1 LLKSLSQTKVCATY
15 NRTVPGLAFDQAR
28 QIVLDQVRSQHRS
41 QLAEPHWERVALAE
55 TPGRVLAEDLTAD
68 RDAPPFDR
76 SMRDGYAVRAADLP
90 GTLAVIGE
98 VRAGSLFH
106 GSVGE
111 REAVEIMTGAPVP
124 AGADAVVM
132 VEHSDRRDGSVEI
145 GRGAE
150 TGQNICKQGSE
161 ARAGDVVLRAG
172 LRIDYSHVALA
183 ASIGRTRLKV
193 FHRPEVAIVST
204 GDEIVAVESTP
215 EPFQI
220 RNSNAASLAAQI
232 ARAGGIP
239 RHLPIVRDT
248 LASTCQA
255 LEWAFES
262 DLVLISGGVSA
273 GKYDVV
279 EPALASLGAEFFFDR
294 VAIQPG
300 QPLVFGRARGKFF
313 FGLPGN
319 PASTMVT
326 FEVFARAA
334 LELLA
339 GHTAPSLLTFHA
351 RLARDF
357 RQKPGLTR
365 FLPATLVDGEVAPIG
380 WSGSGDINALARANV
395 FLVTDPDR
403 TEYAAGDPIRIL
415 PK

>member
-1 LLKSLSQTKVCATY
+1 LVSY
-15 NRTVPGLAFDQAR
+15 NKAVPALAFSQAR
-28 QIVLDQVRSQHRS
+28 QLVLDQVRSH
-41 QLAEPHWERVALAE
+41 LPEPRWERIALADA
-55 TPGRVLAEDLTAD
+55 PGRVLAEDLAAD

-90 GTLAVIGE
+90 GTLAVTGE

-106 GSVGE
+106 GSVGGH
-111 REAVEIMTGAPVP
+111 EAVEIMTGAPVP
-124 AGADAVVM
+124 GGADAVVM
-132 VEHSDRRDGSVEI
+132 VEHSRRRNGRVEI
-145 GRGAE
+145 ERGAE
-150 TGQNICKQGSE
+150 TGQNIGMQGSE
-161 ARAGDVVLRAG
+161 ARAGDIVLRAG
-172 LRIDYSHVALA
+172 VWIDYSHVALA

-193 FHRPEVAIVST
+193 FQRPEVAIVST
-204 GDEIVAVESTP
+204 GDEIVPIESVP

-220 RNSNAASLAAQI
+220 RNSNAFSLASQT
-232 ARAGGIP
+232 ARAGGVP
-239 RHLPIVRDT
+239 RHLPIARDT
-248 LASTCQA
+248 LDNTRQA

-262 DLVLISGGVSA
+262 DLVLISGGVSM

-300 QPLVFGRARGKFF
+300 QPVVFGRARGKFF

-319 PASTMVT
+319 PASTLVT
-326 FEVFARAA
+326 FEVLARAA

-339 GHTAPSLLTFHA
+339 GQAAPFLPICHA

-357 RQKPGLTR
+357 GQKPGLTR
-365 FLPATLVDGEVAPIG
+365 FLPATLLNGEVTPIG
-380 WSGSGDINALARANV
+380 WSGSGDINALANANV

-403 TEYAAGDPIRIL
+403 TEYAAGDWIRIL
-415 PK
+415 AK

>member
-1 LLKSLSQTKVCATY
+1 MAA
-15 NRTVPGLAFDQAR
+15 LAFDQAR
-28 QIVLDQVRSQHRS
+28 QIVLDRVRSH
-41 QLAEPHWERVALAE
+41 LPEPRWERIALAD
-55 TPGRVLAEDLTAD
+55 TPGRVLAEDLAAD

-90 GTLAVIGE
+90 GTLSVIGE

-106 GSVGE
+106 DWVGAH
-111 REAVEIMTGAPVP
+111 EAVEIMTGAPVP
-124 AGADAVVM
+124 GGADAVVM
-132 VEHSDRRDGSVEI
+132 VEHSRRRNGSVEI
-145 GRGAE
+145 ERDAQA
-150 TGQNICKQGSE
+150 GQNIALQGSE

-172 LRIDYSHVALA
+172 VRIDYSHAALA

-193 FHRPEVAIVST
+193 FQRPEVAIVST
-204 GDEIVAVESTP
+204 GDEIVPVESVP

-220 RNSNAASLAAQI
+220 RNSNACSLASQV
-232 ARAGGIP
+232 ARAGGVP
-239 RHLPIVRDT
+239 RRLPIVRDT
-248 LASTCQA
+248 LDSTRQA

-262 DLVLISGGVSA
+262 ELVLISGGVSM

-326 FEVFARAA
+326 FEVLARAA

-339 GHTAPSLLTFHA
+339 GHAAPLLPICHA

-357 RQKPGLTR
+357 GQKPGLTR
-365 FLPATLVDGEVAPIG
+365 FLPATLLDGEVTPIG

-395 FLVTDPDR
+395 FLVTDPGR
-403 TEYAAGDPIRIL
+403 AEYAAGDSIRIL